1 MSATIVTPKDVHA
14 KALAINLD
22 QTKYGSIAEIG
33 AGQEVARWFLRA
45 GAASGTVARTISAY
59 DKVVSDKTYGAGTRY
74 VSKERLLAMLDFE
87 YELLTQDLGA
97 LRGANTKFFVFA
109 DTVSARNFQGTNEQ
123 HGWIGIRFQAEPGGE
138 SNDVL
143 LHVNL
148 MDHTNQQQQE
158 AVGKLGVNLVYAAF
172 HERDSSQEFLQ
183 SLYEELT
190 PSNLEIDVLE
200 LAGPAFKA
208 FDHRLWCLEL
218 LGLGMATVIAF
229 DVDAKVIEP
238 SSVLRK
244 RPLVVHRGTAAT
256 GEPYHKQAL
265 EASERQLRQEE
276 PVLSREPMPIVEI
289 TTQSLPGTTGDLDL
303 PAILGHVEGVAHFG
317 GVLVSVYLESFRLM
331 EYLRRHT
338 SEPVRLVA
346 GVSSFARFLEESF
359 YKSLPG
365 SVLEGFGKLLATN
378 VKVHVAPMPQ
388 EDFIRVLGG
397 IPQGLTLTETVK
409 GLVTADD
416 LHFEPPNGHLYRYAR
431 DAGRVVPLPV
441 SAELK

>member
-190 PSNLEIDVLE
+190 SSNLDIDVLE
-200 LAGPAFKA
+200 LSGPAFKE
-208 FDHRLWCLEL
+208 FDHRLWCLE
-218 LGLGMATVIAF
+218 
-229 DVDAKVIEP
+229 
-238 SSVLRK
+238 
-244 RPLVVHRGTAAT
+244 H
-256 GEPYHKQAL
+256 
-265 EASERQLRQEE
+265 
-276 PVLSREPMPIVEI
+276 
-289 TTQSLPGTTGDLDL
+289 LDL
-303 PAILGHVEGVAHFG
+303 W
-317 GVLVSVYLESFRLM
+317 
-331 EYLRRHT
+331 
-338 SEPVRLVA
+338 
-346 GVSSFARFLEESF
+346 
-359 YKSLPG
+359 
-365 SVLEGFGKLLATN
+365 
-378 VKVHVAPMPQ
+378 
-388 EDFIRVLGG
+388 
-397 IPQGLTLTETVK
+397 
-409 GLVTADD
+409 
-416 LHFEPPNGHLYRYAR
+416 
-431 DAGRVVPLPV
+431 
-441 SAELK
+441 